1 MQTRGLHRLRPR
13 GACGSSESIPESE
26 FRDDSTVAVDVRAL
40 HVIEKATTSANHFEK
55 AATAVVILLVRPE
68 VIVQIVDSLG
78 EDRDLH
84 ASGARVLLRNPILLN
99 SCGLIESHAVKSPP
113 RRMRLVR
120 QSDWM
125 SQ

>member
-13 GACGSSESIPESE
+13 GACTSSQSIPEPE
-26 FRDDSTVAVDVRAL
+26 FRNDSAIAVDVSPL
-40 HVIEKATTSANHFEK
+40 HVVEQATTSAHHLEK

-84 ASGARVLLRNPILLN
+84 ASGACVLLRNPILLN
-99 SCGLIESHAVKSPP
+99 CCGLVESHAVKSPP
-113 RRMRLVR
+113 RPCGPCVSLIG
-120 QSDWM
+120 
-125 SQ
+125 